1 MTMPLSPLSS
11 DEEHQ
16 RMLGNSQH
24 LYPGAEEEEEEE
36 EEEMDDDGVG
46 EEGEEENGELELDD
60 EEDVDDED
68 DIRRGPGRLRGG
80 REEGHRQKG
89 TMAGRLPGDRPL
101 RPGNPGHTANPYSSN
116 PGPTHQTQTNQQQQR
131 KLRERSSSNAPDD
144 THIAMMVFRIGIPDI
159 KQTKCLRF
167 NPDATVWKAKQQ
179 VLCSLTE
186 SLRDVLNYGLFQPA
200 TDGHD
205 AKFLEEERPLREYPQ
220 SFEKGVPYLE
230 FRYKTRV
237 YKQTNLD
244 EKQLGKLHTK
254 ASLKKFMEYIQAG
267 AVEKV
272 AKLIDKGLDPNY
284 HDPETG
290 ETPLTLAVQTEPGGG
305 EIIRVLVMGGAHI
318 DFRAKDGLTPL
329 HKAVRTHAHTA
340 LLTLL
345 SLEASPDYK
354 DSRGLTPLYHTV
366 LIGGDT
372 SCCETL
378 LYHRAKLGL
387 RDENGW
393 DETHQ
398 ACQNGNS
405 QHLEHLLFYGADSSS
420 QNASGNTALHISA
433 LYNKESCA
441 RILLYRGA
449 NKDTKNNSGQTS
461 FQVAVMSG
469 HFELGEIIKNHRES
483 DVVPFL
489 ESPKYAPQRRE
500 SSRTLG
506 LPHPHPFLRANSDNS
521 MNVPDWIAF
530 PNAAGSSL
538 VSVQGL
544 KHGGTLRSSSS
555 PRGVRTRSPSRGR
568 TGDRDDRSRQTRG
581 RQGVGS
587 ISSQGTASGQRRR
600 LYSAVPG
607 RVFVATRSHSALGD
621 REISFNKGD
630 KVKVL
635 SVGEGGYWEG
645 TVRGRTG
652 WFPSD
657 CVEEVALRS
666 LEPRSESR
674 SDRAKRL
681 FRHYTVGSYD
691 SFDAP
696 SDYIIKE
703 KTVLLQKKD
712 NEGFGFVLRGAKA
725 QTPIEEFT
733 PTPAFP
739 ALQYLESVDEG
750 GVAWRAG
757 LRMGDFLIEVN
768 GQNVVKVGHRQVV
781 NMIRQGGNSLMV
793 KVVMVTRNPD
803 MEEGVRKKIPQQSK
817 RLNTPAIALRSKS
830 MTSELEEMVD
840 RASAPWKKKSEFE
853 SSQATEKK
861 RTVYQMA
868 LNKLDEILA
877 AAQQTINTNEA
888 PGPRVQ
894 GVKRE
899 RGRGFYNEPSFDQ
912 VGIGMTS
919 SGAGLGYDRGQ
930 FMSGHGPPHGVPE
943 EEKQLLHP
951 PAMKFARS
959 LSVPGPDDIPPP
971 PTTAPPEPPFSS
983 APPLGFRG
991 KTSQQPSVSVSQT
1004 TSSSANFQLYSQS
1017 VSVTHGPRDRSP
1029 GPPAGSG
1036 TGDLS
1041 YSHAHAH
1048 PSVPS
1053 RTASRKVIGY
1063 TGDLAGAGGAPGV
1076 KAAALRRGYSNAVPP
1091 TSVATVIPQQ
1101 QQTTQSQPSRV
1112 DRSVIGA
1119 GAGAGGVPK
1128 GGARRGKGPLV
1139 KQSKVEDLRQGQGTL
1154 EGKGS
1159 MEKSS
1164 IPIPTIIVKAPSTSS
1179 SGRSSQGSSTEA
1191 EPATPGE
1198 SDSSKPQPVVPP
1210 PAPTVPPPAPPSR
1223 PAPPPPSLRTQENL
1237 DFTSQFGAAIVGA
1250 ARRDRER
1257 FHEARRKSASFFLS
1271 AEEELGGAGEAGG
1284 RTQTSQQQLSSQPSP
1299 RLRPSK
1305 SIDEGMFSGDTFI
1318 HHTRSM
1324 PPAFGLPEYS
1334 SPAPPGDYQPKSV
1347 PADFYG
1353 AGGRQQQQQQQQQ
1366 QQTSTTT
1373 FIHPLTGKVL
1383 DPSSPLGLA
1392 LAARERALKDDGRIR
1407 RERTTEHHFTRQ
1419 LSSIG
1424 AFSSSTAQPTSHIS
1438 YSMVS
1443 SSSATS
1449 SAAQSSSS
1457 SSYLVTSSSLA
1468 ATTTSTRPPSP
1479 RILRGAG
1486 SSWGEEAGVGERA
1499 DREVAGTSAPREGL
1513 RVRFSEDK
1521 TVHTHNYQSQHY
1533 QPTYKER
1540 ERERQRERSR
1550 EREREKEIEKAQT
1563 QLQQQSTQS
1572 TTQQPRRPSFLR
1584 MESEAGAYILSL
1596 TPPTPAPTTA
1606 PTRPSAG
1613 AAGESGTGLMVLPPP
1628 APSVDVDDEFV
1639 FADPL
1644 PPPLEFA
1651 NSFDRGL
1658 GYSAILSHNVTAR
1671 QQLHPPPPPPPPPKD
1686 SFMTGFPPHTPL
1698 PSPQAGDSTTS
1709 SLTSYDSEVAHL
1721 TQSAPSPS
1729 SSSPNPK
1736 PPPSP
1741 STLQPSGPPPPPSVS
1756 PPPPP
1761 TSYHRPFGL
1770 SQSQHLYNSANSAG
1784 RSSSPTPPP
1793 LSIPA
1798 PPAYRGPSA
1807 ATSTPATS
1815 VSLRGAPTVTASCS
1829 TTATTVISSTT
1840 SAAAVTPHTRLA
1852 TVSTVATGGSRRPSA
1867 EHHPP
1872 PSVAAAKSG
1881 ESQETVVDSG
1891 IEELDSRSS
1900 SDHHLD
1906 NILALSGS
1914 GVRERLE
1921 RAGMGSIGGVGE
1933 RVGST
1938 DADRSGTEFLESY
1951 MSYLDGQTFEMHNT
1965 KATSTASTYPK
1976 TQRYREGSQACDL
1989 RRQTS
1994 TAPPAY
2000 HRRREEEEE
2009 EDEVEEGE
2017 EEDVNARDAF
2027 GMIEGPGIARSSVM
2041 YFDRPRTPEIKP
2053 LWGDGSAVQS
2063 VGEGGVQPGGTYV
2076 EARKLHPPMSGMK
2089 ASIINELSTKL
2100 QQRSKGTENWGAQR
2114 SLSRHRHR
2122 YSEDSTGALS
2132 PPSVRSSSPSPVQ
2145 LSQPALSP
2153 SPTPSS
2159 QPLYPNWARS
2169 PSPQPPA
2176 ASSQPPPRSHSPVS
2190 PSSYSPY
2197 PTSPKHRPVYR
2208 TKALEFQFIP
2218 SRDSRKAESHHA
2230 QRRRAPSPLISPS
2243 DRPKLGPPRPSSLP
2257 ILPTTPLYSSL
2268 YDLRGS
2274 ITPPSP
2280 ANPLGDPYFSPSPPL
2295 FAPSGAPPPPNSSLV
2310 VSRSL
2315 SPTHFLSGTSSPP
2328 LHPIP
2333 PPTCL
2338 SYPHLPPPSPT
2349 KPFASK
2355 PLPYWTKYDVADW
2368 LGYLNLGEHRERFLD
2383 NEIDGTHLPSLTKDD
2398 YLDLGVTRVGH
2409 RMNIERALRRV
2420 MDRLSS
2426 SPFPISALSS
2436 RDERTDRRRDEA
2448 NRS

>member
-1 MTMPLSPLSS
+1 
-11 DEEHQ
+11 
-16 RMLGNSQH
+16 
-24 LYPGAEEEEEEE
+24 
-36 EEEMDDDGVG
+36 
-46 EEGEEENGELELDD
+46 
-60 EEDVDDED
+60 
-68 DIRRGPGRLRGG
+68 
-80 REEGHRQKG
+80 
-89 TMAGRLPGDRPL
+89 
-101 RPGNPGHTANPYSSN
+101 
-116 PGPTHQTQTNQQQQR
+116 
-131 KLRERSSSNAPDD
+131 
-144 THIAMMVFRIGIPDI
+144 MVFRIGIPDI

-244 EKQLGKLHTK
+244 EKHLAKLHTK
-254 ASLKKFMEYIQAG
+254 ASLKKFMDYIQAG

-272 AKLIDKGLDPNY
+272 AKLVDKGLDPNY

-290 ETPLTLAVQTEPGGG
+290 G
-305 EIIRVLVMGGAHI
+305 EVS
-318 DFRAKDGLTPL
+318 DTS
-329 HKAVRTHAHTA
+329 
-340 LLTLL
+340 LL
-345 SLEASPDYK
+345 SLGASPDYK

-378 LYHRAKLGL
+378 LFHRAKLGL

-483 DVVPFL
+483 DVVPFV
-489 ESPKYAPQRRE
+489 ESPKYAPQRME

-555 PRGVRTRSPSRGR
+555 PRGARTRSPSRGR

-581 RQGVGS
+581 RQG
-587 ISSQGTASGQRRR
+587 SQGTASGQRRR

-607 RVFVATRSHSALGD
+607 RVFVATRSHSAQGD

-645 TVRGRTG
+645 TIRGRTG

-817 RLNTPAIALRSKS
+817 RLSTPAIALRSKS
-830 MTSELEEMVD
+830 MTSELEEM
-840 RASAPWKKKSEFE
+840 EFE

-877 AAQQTINTNEA
+877 AAQQTISTNEA

-899 RGRGFYNEPSFDQ
+899 RGRGFYNEVSDVHSLSLSNIFFFCLCCFVTLFSIHTPFIYFLENIFHLSFWF
-912 VGIGMTS
+912 S
-919 SGAGLGYDRGQ
+919 FSA
-930 FMSGHGPPHGVPE
+930 GVPE

-991 KTSQQPSVSVSQT
+991 KTSQQPSVSVSQS
-1004 TSSSANFQLYSQS
+1004 TSSSAHFQLYSQS
-1017 VSVTHGPRDRSP
+1017 VHVTHGPRDRSP

-1036 TGDLS
+1036 TGDLP
-1041 YSHAHAH
+1041 YSHAQAH

-1063 TGDLAGAGGAPGV
+1063 TGDLAGAGGAAGA
-1076 KAAALRRGYSNAVPP
+1076 KASALRRGYSNAVPP

-1112 DRSVIGA
+1112 DRSVIGV

-1128 GGARRGKGPLV
+1128 GGARRGKVPLV

-1159 MEKSS
+1159 VEKSS

-1179 SGRSSQGSSTEA
+1179 SGRSSQGSSMEA
-1191 EPATPGE
+1191 ELAPPGE
-1198 SDSSKPQPVVPP
+1198 GDISKPLAVVPP

-1223 PAPPPPSLRTQENL
+1223 PAPPPPSLPSLRTQESL

-1318 HHTRSM
+1318 HHTRS
-1324 PPAFGLPEYS
+1324 
-1334 SPAPPGDYQPKSV
+1334 
-1347 PADFYG
+1347 
-1353 AGGRQQQQQQQQQ
+1353 RQQQQ

-1407 RERTTEHHFTRQ
+1407 RERTTEHHFSRQ
-1419 LSSIG
+1419 LSNIG
-1424 AFSSSTAQPTSHIS
+1424 AFPSSTAQPTSHIS

-1443 SSSATS
+1443 SSS
-1449 SAAQSSSS
+1449 
-1457 SSYLVTSSSLA
+1457 
-1468 ATTTSTRPPSP
+1468 
-1479 RILRGAG
+1479 
-1486 SSWGEEAGVGERA
+1486 
-1499 DREVAGTSAPREGL
+1499 
-1513 RVRFSEDK
+1513 
-1521 TVHTHNYQSQHY
+1521 
-1533 QPTYKER
+1533 
-1540 ERERQRERSR
+1540 
-1550 EREREKEIEKAQT
+1550 
-1563 QLQQQSTQS
+1563 LQQQSTQP

-1596 TPPTPAPTTA
+1596 TPPSPTPTTA

-1613 AAGESGTGLMVLPPP
+1613 AAGEGESGTGLMVLPPP

-1651 NSFDRGL
+1651 NSFDR
-1658 GYSAILSHNVTAR
+1658 
-1671 QQLHPPPPPPPPPKD
+1671 D

-1709 SLTSYDSEVAHL
+1709 SLTSYDSEVANL

-1729 SSSPNPK
+1729 SSSPNPL

-1770 SQSQHLYNSANSAG
+1770 SQSHSTCLPG
-1784 RSSSPTPPP
+1784 SS
-1793 LSIPA
+1793 
-1798 PPAYRGPSA
+1798 
-1807 ATSTPATS
+1807 TST
-1815 VSLRGAPTVTASCS
+1815 
-1829 TTATTVISSTT
+1829 
-1840 SAAAVTPHTRLA
+1840 
-1852 TVSTVATGGSRRPSA
+1852 
-1867 EHHPP
+1867 
-1872 PSVAAAKSG
+1872 
-1881 ESQETVVDSG
+1881 
-1891 IEELDSRSS
+1891 
-1900 SDHHLD
+1900 
-1906 NILALSGS
+1906 
-1914 GVRERLE
+1914 
-1921 RAGMGSIGGVGE
+1921 AGMGSIGGAGE
-1933 RVGST
+1933 RVGAT
-1938 DADRSGTEFLESY
+1938 DADRTSGAEFLESY
-1951 MSYLDGQTFEMHNT
+1951 MSYLDGQTFEMHNA
-1965 KATSTASTYPK
+1965 KAASTASTYPK
-1976 TQRYREGSQACDL
+1976 TQRYREGSRAGDL
-1989 RRQTS
+1989 QHQTS

-2000 HRRREEEEE
+2000 H
-2009 EDEVEEGE
+2009 
-2017 EEDVNARDAF
+2017 
-2027 GMIEGPGIARSSVM
+2027 
-2041 YFDRPRTPEIKP
+2041 
-2053 LWGDGSAVQS
+2053 Q
-2063 VGEGGVQPGGTYV
+2063 
-2076 EARKLHPPMSGMK
+2076 
-2089 ASIINELSTKL
+2089 
-2100 QQRSKGTENWGAQR
+2100 
-2114 SLSRHRHR
+2114 
-2122 YSEDSTGALS
+2122 DSTGALS

-2295 FAPSGAPPPPNSSLV
+2295 FAPSGAPPPNSSLM

-2315 SPTHFLSGTSSPP
+2315 SPTHFL
-2328 LHPIP
+2328 
-2333 PPTCL
+2333 
-2338 SYPHLPPPSPT
+2338 YPHLPPPSPT

-2420 MDRLSS
+2420 MDR
-2426 SPFPISALSS
+2426 
-2436 RDERTDRRRDEA
+2436 
-2448 NRS
+2448 

>member
-11 DEEHQ
+11 DEEQ
-16 RMLGNSQH
+16 QKMLGNSQH
-24 LYPGAEEEEEEE
+24 LYPGAEDEEEEGGEEEEELDE
-36 EEEMDDDGVG
+36 EYGDEDG
-46 EEGEEENGELELDD
+46 EEEENGELNG
-60 EEDVDDED
+60 EEVEEGEEEVL
-68 DIRRGPGRLRGG
+68 RRGGGGGAGRAD
-80 REEGHRQKG
+80 GHRGKG
-89 TMAGRLPGDRPL
+89 TTAARTMRGS
-101 RPGNPGHTANPYSSN
+101 NPGHSTNPYSSN
-116 PGPTHQTQTNQQQQR
+116 PGPAHQPAANQQQQK
-131 KLRERSSSNAPDD
+131 KLRRGSSSALDD
-144 THIAMMVFRIGIPDI
+144 THISLMVFRIGIPDI

-167 NPDATVWKAKQQ
+167 NPEATVWRAKQQ

-205 AKFLEEERPLREYPQ
+205 AKFLEEERPLRDYPQ

-244 EKQLGKLHTK
+244 EKQLAKLHTK
-254 ASLKKFMEYIQAG
+254 ASLKKFMDYIQSG

-272 AKLIDKGLDPNY
+272 AKLLDKGLDPNY
-284 HDPETG
+284 HDPENG
-290 ETPLTLAVQTEPGGG
+290 ETPLTLAVQCEPGAG
-305 EIIRVLVMGGAHI
+305 EMIRVLVMAGAHI
-318 DFRAKDGLTPL
+318 DFRARDGLTPL
-329 HKAVRTHAHTA
+329 HKAVRAHAHTA

-345 SLEASPDYK
+345 SLGSSLDYK
-354 DSRGLTPLYHTV
+354 DRRGLTPLYHTV
-366 LIGGDT
+366 LTGGDT

-378 LYHRAKLGL
+378 LYHRAKIGV

-420 QNASGNTALHISA
+420 QNASGNTALHICA

-449 NKDTKNNSGQTS
+449 NKDIKNNSGQTP

-469 HFELGEIIKNHRES
+469 HFELGEIIKNHRDS

-489 ESPKYAPQRRE
+489 ESPKFAPQRRE
-500 SSRTLG
+500 SGRTLAP
-506 LPHPHPFLRANSDNS
+506 PHPHPFLRANSDNS
-521 MNVPDWIAF
+521 MNVPEWLAF
-530 PNAAGSSL
+530 PNTATQNI

-555 PRGVRTRSPSRGR
+555 PRGARTRSPSRGR
-568 TGDRDDRSRQTRG
+568 SGERDDRSRQSR
-581 RQGVGS
+581 RQGPGS
-587 ISSQGTASGQRRR
+587 ISSQGAATGQRRR

-607 RVFVATRSHSALGD
+607 RVFVATHSHTAQGE
-621 REISFNKGD
+621 REISLNKGD

-635 SVGEGGYWEG
+635 SIGEGGYWEG

-652 WFPSD
+652 WFPSE
-657 CVEEVALRS
+657 CVEEVAPRS
-666 LEPRSESR
+666 LDHRSDSRSEK
-674 SDRAKRL
+674 AKRL

-712 NEGFGFVLRGAKA
+712 SEGFGFVLRGAKA

-803 MEEGVRKKIPQQSK
+803 MEEGSRKKIPQQSK
-817 RLNTPAIALRSKS
+817 RLSTPAIALRSKS

-840 RASAPWKKKSEFE
+840 RASAPWKKKPELE

-877 AAQQTINTNEA
+877 AAQQTISTGET
-888 PGPRVQ
+888 PVPRTQ
-894 GVKRE
+894 GMKRE
-899 RGRGFYNEPSFDQ
+899 RGRGFYNESNYDQ
-912 VGIGMTS
+912 LGMVLPS
-919 SGAGLGYDRGQ
+919 SGAGLGYGRVP
-930 FMSGHGPPHGVPE
+930 FASGHAPQHGMLRQKSIGVPE
-943 EEKQLLHP
+943 EEKQFLHP
-951 PAMKFARS
+951 PAMKFTRS
-959 LSVPGPDDIPPP
+959 LSVPGPEEIPPP

-983 APPLGFRG
+983 APPLGWRG
-991 KTSQQPSVSVSQT
+991 KTSQQPAVSQST
-1004 TSSSANFQLYSQS
+1004 ATSAHYQLYSQS
-1017 VSVTHGPRDRSP
+1017 SHYAHGPRDRSP
-1029 GPPAGSG
+1029 GPPTSSAVTDSA
-1036 TGDLS
+1036 TS
-1041 YSHAHAH
+1041 YSHAQAH
-1048 PSVPS
+1048 PSVPT
-1053 RTASRKVIGY
+1053 RTASRKVMGY
-1063 TGDLAGAGGAPGV
+1063 TGETSGAGGAASVRSAG
-1076 KAAALRRGYSNAVPP
+1076 LRRGYSNAVPP

-1101 QQTTQSQPSRV
+1101 QQTAQSQVARTERTV
-1112 DRSVIGA
+1112 AATAAA
-1119 GAGAGGVPK
+1119 GVAKAVP
-1128 GGARRGKGPLV
+1128 RRGKGPLV
-1139 KQSKVEDLRQGQGTL
+1139 KQSKVEDLRSGQSTL
-1154 EGKGS
+1154 VGKGS
-1159 MEKSS
+1159 VEKSS

-1179 SGRSSQGSSTEA
+1179 SGRSSQGSSVEA
-1191 EPATPGE
+1191 EPPLPGE
-1198 SDSSKPQPVVPP
+1198 SDSSKPAPVVPP
-1210 PAPTVPPPAPPSR
+1210 PAPNIPPPEPPSVPP
-1223 PAPPPPSLRTQENL
+1223 PPPPSLPLLRAQENL
-1237 DFTSQFGAAIVGA
+1237 DYTSQFGAAIVGA

-1271 AEEELGGAGEAGG
+1271 AEEELGGSAGLGG
-1284 RTQTSQQQLSSQPSP
+1284 MGRSPGSQQQLQQQQLSSQPSP

-1318 HHTRSM
+1318 QHTRSM

-1334 SPAPPGDYQPKSV
+1334 TQVPPGDYQPKSV
-1347 PADFYG
+1347 PADFYLG
-1353 AGGRQQQQQQQQQ
+1353 ASRQQPQQQQPP
-1366 QQTSTTT
+1366 TTT

-1392 LAARERALKDDGRIR
+1392 LAARERALKDDGRMR
-1407 RERTTEHHFTRQ
+1407 RERTSDHHFTRQ
-1419 LSSIG
+1419 LSSVGPFPSSAAPPASVLSYSVAPSSSIG
-1424 AFSSSTAQPTSHIS
+1424 A
-1438 YSMVS
+1438 
-1443 SSSATS
+1443 
-1449 SAAQSSSS
+1449 SAAQSSST

-1479 RILRGAG
+1479 RILRRAG
-1486 SSWGEEAGVGERA
+1486 GGWDEEAGERSE
-1499 DREVAGTSAPREGL
+1499 REAAPSREGL

-1521 TVHTHNYQSQHY
+1521 TVHTHHYQSQHY
-1533 QPTYKER
+1533 QPTQKER

-1550 EREREKEIEKAQT
+1550 EREREREREMDRIQGH
-1563 QLQQQSTQS
+1563 QQPSTQQ
-1572 TTQQPRRPSFLR
+1572 TPQQPRRPSFLR
-1584 MESEAGAYILSL
+1584 MESEAGPYILSL
-1596 TPPTPAPTTA
+1596 TPPSPPNVM
-1606 PTRPSAG
+1606 PTRQTAG
-1613 AAGESGTGLMVLPPP
+1613 GGPVREGGSGMGMMVLPPP
-1628 APSVDVDDEFV
+1628 APSVDADDEFV
-1639 FADPL
+1639 FAEPL

-1651 NSFDRGL
+1651 NSFDRGV
-1658 GYSAILSHNVTAR
+1658 GYSGMMANNLATR
-1671 QQLHPPPPPPPPPKD
+1671 QQQHHSVAPHPPPPPPPPPAKET
-1686 SFMTGFPPHTPL
+1686 FMTGIPAHTPL
-1698 PSPQAGDSTTS
+1698 PSPQAADSTTS
-1709 SLTSYDSEVAHL
+1709 SLTSYDSEVANL

-1729 SSSPNPK
+1729 SASPNPP

-1761 TSYHRPFGL
+1761 SYHRPSGL
-1770 SQSQHLYNSANSAG
+1770 SQSHHLYNNTPATRRAL
-1784 RSSSPTPPP
+1784 SPTPPP
-1793 LSIPA
+1793 SSIPA
-1798 PPAYRGPSA
+1798 PPAYRG

-1815 VSLRGAPTVTASCS
+1815 APLRGTSGLSMTTTCAAET
-1829 TTATTVISSTT
+1829 TTATTVAIVAST
-1840 SAAAVTPHTRLA
+1840 AAAVSLHTQRIA
-1852 TVSTVATGGSRRPSA
+1852 TVSTVAMGSRSRRSST

-1872 PSVAAAKSG
+1872 PPTTRVKSG

-1900 SDHHLD
+1900 SDHLD
-1906 NILALSGS
+1906 SILALSGGS
-1914 GVRERLE
+1914 VRERME
-1921 RAGMGSIGGVGE
+1921 RAGMGGFSGGGAE
-1933 RVGST
+1933 SDRISG
-1938 DADRSGTEFLESY
+1938 ADFLESY

-1965 KATSTASTYPK
+1965 KAASSASTYPK
-1976 TQRYREGSQACDL
+1976 TQRYREVSRDL
-1989 RRQTS
+1989 ARQTS

-2000 HRRREEEEE
+2000 HRRREEEEPE
-2009 EDEVEEGE
+2009 EENGE
-2017 EEDVNARDAF
+2017 EEDTRD
-2027 GMIEGPGIARSSVM
+2027 GYSMREGQGLSRSAVM

-2053 LWGDGSAVQS
+2053 LWG
-2063 VGEGGVQPGGTYV
+2063 EGLTGATQVVAESGAQAMGTYLDG
-2076 EARKLHPPMSGMK
+2076 RKVHPPVSSMK
-2089 ASIINELSTKL
+2089 ASIITELSTKL
-2100 QQRSKGTENWGAQR
+2100 QQRGKGMESWGSQR
-2114 SLSRHRHR
+2114 SLSRHRF
-2122 YSEDSTGALS
+2122 SEDSTGALS
-2132 PPSVRSSSPSPVQ
+2132 PPSARSPSPSP
-2145 LSQPALSP
+2145 LAQPVLSP
-2153 SPTPSS
+2153 SPTASS
-2159 QPLYPNWARS
+2159 HPPLYPNWARS
-2169 PSPQPPA
+2169 PSPQPPG
-2176 ASSQPPPRSHSPVS
+2176 ASSQPSTAAPGTTSRSHSPVS
-2190 PSSYSPY
+2190 PSAYAPY

-2208 TKALEFQFIP
+2208 SKALEFQFIP
-2218 SRDSRKAESHHA
+2218 SRETRKAES

-2243 DRPKLGPPRPSSLP
+2243 ERPKLGPPRPSSLP
-2257 ILPTTPLYSSL
+2257 ILPTSPLYSSL

-2280 ANPLGDPYFSPSPPL
+2280 ANPLGDAYFSPSPPL

-2328 LHPIP
+2328 LHSIA

-2338 SYPHLPPPSPT
+2338 SYPHLPPPSPS

-2368 LGYLNLGEHRERFLD
+2368 LAYLNLAEHRERFLD

-2420 MDRLSS
+2420 MDR
-2426 SPFPISALSS
+2426 
-2436 RDERTDRRRDEA
+2436 
-2448 NRS
+2448 

>member
-11 DEEHQ
+11 DEEQQ

-36 EEEMDDDGVG
+36 EMDDDGVD

-68 DIRRGPGRLRGG
+68 NIRRGPGRLRGG
-80 REEGHRQKG
+80 REEGQRQKS
-89 TMAGRLPGDRPL
+89 TMAGRIPGDRPL

-116 PGPTHQTQTNQQQQR
+116 PGPTHQTQANQQQQQR

-167 NPDATVWKAKQQ
+167 NPDTTVWKAKQQ

-244 EKQLGKLHTK
+244 EKQLAKLHTK
-254 ASLKKFMEYIQAG
+254 ASLKKFMDYIQAG
-267 AVEKV
+267 AGEKV
-272 AKLIDKGLDPNY
+272 AKLVDKGLDTNY
-284 HDPETG
+284 HDAETG

-329 HKAVRTHAHTA
+329 HKAVRAHAHTA

-345 SLEASPDYK
+345 SLGASPDYK

-420 QNASGNTALHISA
+420 QNASGNTALHICA

-449 NKDTKNNSGQTS
+449 NKDTKNNSGQTP

-555 PRGVRTRSPSRGR
+555 PRGARTRSPSRGR
-568 TGDRDDRSRQTRG
+568 TGDRDDRSQQTRG
-581 RQGVGS
+581 RQGAGS

-607 RVFVATRSHSALGD
+607 RVFVATRSHSTQGD

-674 SDRAKRL
+674 SERAKRL

-696 SDYIIKE
+696 SDYVIKE

-803 MEEGVRKKIPQQSK
+803 MEEGVRRKIPQQSK
-817 RLNTPAIALRSKS
+817 RLSTPAIALRSKS

-877 AAQQTINTNEA
+877 AAQQTISTNEA

-894 GVKRE
+894 GIKRE

-912 VGIGMTS
+912 AGMGMTS

-930 FMSGHGPPHGVPE
+930 FMSGHGPPHGMLRQKSIGVPE
-943 EEKQLLHP
+943 EEKQFLHP

-991 KTSQQPSVSVSQT
+991 KTSQQPSVSVSQS
-1004 TSSSANFQLYSQS
+1004 TSSSAHFQLYSQS
-1017 VSVTHGPRDRSP
+1017 VHVTHGPRDRSP

-1036 TGDLS
+1036 TGDLP
-1041 YSHAHAH
+1041 YSHAQAH

-1063 TGDLAGAGGAPGV
+1063 TGDLAGAGGAPGA

-1101 QQTTQSQPSRV
+1101 QQTTQSQPSRM
-1112 DRSVIGA
+1112 DHSVIGA
-1119 GAGAGGVPK
+1119 GAGAGGVLK

-1139 KQSKVEDLRQGQGTL
+1139 KQSKIEDLRQGQGTL

-1159 MEKSS
+1159 VEKSS

-1179 SGRSSQGSSTEA
+1179 SGRSR
-1191 EPATPGE
+1191 

-1223 PAPPPPSLRTQENL
+1223 PAPPPPSLPSLRTQESL

-1271 AEEELGGAGEAGG
+1271 AEEELGGAGEVGG

-1353 AGGRQQQQQQQQQ
+1353 AGGRQQQQQQQA
-1366 QQTSTTT
+1366 STTT

-1407 RERTTEHHFTRQ
+1407 RERTTEHHFSRQ

-1424 AFSSSTAQPTSHIS
+1424 AFPSSTAQPTSHIS
-1438 YSMVS
+1438 YSMAS

-1486 SSWGEEAGVGERA
+1486 SSWSEEAGGGE
-1499 DREVAGTSAPREGL
+1499 P
-1513 RVRFSEDK
+1513 
-1521 TVHTHNYQSQHY
+1521 
-1533 QPTYKER
+1533 
-1540 ERERQRERSR
+1540 
-1550 EREREKEIEKAQT
+1550 
-1563 QLQQQSTQS
+1563 LQQQSTQPM
-1572 TTQQPRRPSFLR
+1572 TQQPRRPSFLR

-1596 TPPTPAPTTA
+1596 TPPSPPPTTA

-1613 AAGESGTGLMVLPPP
+1613 EGESGTSLMVLPPP
-1628 APSVDVDDEFV
+1628 APSIDADDEFV

-1658 GYSAILSHNVTAR
+1658 GYSAVLSHNVTAR
-1671 QQLHPPPPPPPPPKD
+1671 QQLHPTPPPPPPPPPPPKD

-1709 SLTSYDSEVAHL
+1709 SLTSYDSEVANL

-1729 SSSPNPK
+1729 SSSPNPLL
-1736 PPPSP
+1736 PPSP

-1770 SQSQHLYNSANSAG
+1770 SQSQHLYNNTNSAG

-1798 PPAYRGPSA
+1798 PPAYRGPLA

-1815 VSLRGAPTVTASCS
+1815 VSLRGASTVTASCS
-1829 TTATTVISSTT
+1829 KTASTTVISSTT
-1840 SAAAVTPHTRLA
+1840 AAAAVVTPHTRLA

-1872 PSVAAAKSG
+1872 PSAAAAMSG

-1921 RAGMGSIGGVGE
+1921 RAGMSSIGGVGE
-1933 RVGST
+1933 RGRAT
-1938 DADRSGTEFLESY
+1938 EADRASGTEFLESY
-1951 MSYLDGQTFEMHNT
+1951 MSYLDGQTFEMHNA
-1965 KATSTASTYPK
+1965 KAASTASTYPK
-1976 TQRYREGSQACDL
+1976 TQRYREGSRAGDL
-1989 RRQTS
+1989 RHQTS

-2000 HRRREEEEE
+2000 HHRREEEEE
-2009 EDEVEEGE
+2009 EDEAEEGE
-2017 EEDVNARDAF
+2017 EEDINARDGY
-2027 GMIEGPGIARSSVM
+2027 GMREGPGIARSSVM

-2053 LWGDGSAVQS
+2053 LWGDGSAGAAQS
-2063 VGEGGVQPGGTYV
+2063 IGEGGVQTGGTYV

-2100 QQRSKGTENWGAQR
+2100 HQRSKGAENWGAQR
-2114 SLSRHRHR
+2114 SLSRHR
-2122 YSEDSTGALS
+2122 YLC
-2132 PPSVRSSSPSPVQ
+2132 V
-2145 LSQPALSP
+2145 
-2153 SPTPSS
+2153 
-2159 QPLYPNWARS
+2159 
-2169 PSPQPPA
+2169 
-2176 ASSQPPPRSHSPVS
+2176 
-2190 PSSYSPY
+2190 
-2197 PTSPKHRPVYR
+2197 
-2208 TKALEFQFIP
+2208 
-2218 SRDSRKAESHHA
+2218 
-2230 QRRRAPSPLISPS
+2230 IS
-2243 DRPKLGPPRPSSLP
+2243 
-2257 ILPTTPLYSSL
+2257 IV
-2268 YDLRGS
+2268 
-2274 ITPPSP
+2274 TPPSP

-2315 SPTHFLSGTSSPP
+2315 SPTHFLSRTSSPP

-2355 PLPYWTKYDVADW
+2355 PLLYWTKYDVADW

-2426 SPFPISALSS
+2426 STFPISALSS